1 MNWDDIKDFIV
12 NINKINNYNM
22 NVYER
27 YSPFIILIVF
37 IIIILFAKNIIV
49 SNHIL
54 EKRIRYIFSYI
65 TGGVLVFYYL
75 GNWIILGIDI
85 NNLPFH
91 LCYFCAM
98 LAIILSLNKNKKI
111 FNFILVCG
119 VAGGISS
126 FISIDLSLSSSYFK
140 YYKFTISHIAIV
152 ILPIYFIIIY
162 NYKLK
167 IKELVEVFIEL
178 EILAIIMGI
187 FNSYFKT
194 NYFFVSFSS
203 NFAAKGTILESLG
216 DGYKYFINLQIITIF
231 YFFLIFLML
240 KILEYIKI
248 KTKKYN
254 MVLENNNY

>member
-1 MNWDDIKDFIV
+1 MSWYDIKDFIV
-12 NINKINNYNM
+12 NINKTNNYNM

-27 YSPFIILIVF
+27 YAPFIILIVF
-37 IIIILFAKNIIV
+37 IIIILFTKNIII

-65 TGGVLVFYYL
+65 TGGVIVFYYL

-98 LAIILSLNKNKKI
+98 LAIVLSLNKNKKI

-119 VAGGISS
+119 VTGGISS
-126 FISIDLSLSSSYFK
+126 FISIDLSLSSSSFK

-162 NYKLK
+162 RYKLK
-167 IKELVEVFIEL
+167 IKELIEVFIEL
-178 EILAIIMGI
+178 EILGVIMGV

-194 NYFFVSFSS
+194 NYFFVSFFN
-203 NFAAKGTILESLG
+203 NFAAKDTILENLG
-216 DGYKYFINLQIITIF
+216 DGYKYFINLQLIVII
-231 YFFLIFLML
+231 YFFLIFIFL
-240 KILEYIKI
+240 KIIELIK
-248 KTKKYN
+248 
-254 MVLENNNY
+254 M

>member
-1 MNWDDIKDFIV
+1 MSWYDIKDFIV
-12 NINKINNYNM
+12 NINKTNNYNM

-37 IIIILFAKNIIV
+37 IIIILFTKNIII

-65 TGGVLVFYYL
+65 TGGVIVFYYL

-98 LAIILSLNKNKKI
+98 LAIVLSLNKNKKI

-119 VAGGISS
+119 VTGGISS
-126 FISIDLSLSSSYFK
+126 FISIDLSLSSSSFK

-162 NYKLK
+162 RYKLK
-167 IKELVEVFIEL
+167 IKELIEVFIEL
-178 EILAIIMGI
+178 EILGVIMGV

-194 NYFFVSFSS
+194 NYFFVSFFN
-203 NFAAKGTILESLG
+203 NFAAKDTILENLG
-216 DGYKYFINLQIITIF
+216 DGYKYFINLQLIVII
-231 YFFLIFLML
+231 YFFLIFIFL
-240 KILEYIKI
+240 KIIELIK
-248 KTKKYN
+248 
-254 MVLENNNY
+254 M

>member
-1 MNWDDIKDFIV
+1 MSWYDIKDFIV
-12 NINKINNYNM
+12 NINKTNNYNM

-27 YSPFIILIVF
+27 YAPFIILIVF
-37 IIIILFAKNIIV
+37 IIIILFTKNIII

-65 TGGVLVFYYL
+65 TGGVIVFYYL

-98 LAIILSLNKNKKI
+98 LSIVLSLNKNKKI

-119 VAGGISS
+119 VTGGISS
-126 FISIDLSLSSSYFK
+126 FISIDLSLSSSSFK

-162 NYKLK
+162 RYKLK
-167 IKELVEVFIEL
+167 IKELIEVFIEL
-178 EILAIIMGI
+178 EILGVIMGV

-194 NYFFVSFSS
+194 NYFFVSFFN
-203 NFAAKGTILESLG
+203 NFAAKDTILENLG
-216 DGYKYFINLQIITIF
+216 DGYKYFINLQLIVII
-231 YFFLIFLML
+231 YFFLIFIFL
-240 KILEYIKI
+240 KIIELIK
-248 KTKKYN
+248 
-254 MVLENNNY
+254 M

>member
-1 MNWDDIKDFIV
+1 MNWYKIRDFIV
-12 NINKINNYNM
+12 NINSVNNYSM
-22 NVYER
+22 NRYER
-27 YSPFIILIVF
+27 YSPFIILFVF
-37 IIIILFAKNIIV
+37 IIIILFSKNSII
-49 SNHIL
+49 SNQVL
-54 EKRIRYIFSYI
+54 EKRIRYIFFYI

-91 LCYFCAM
+91 LCYFCST

-140 YYKFTISHIAIV
+140 YYKFTISHIAII

-167 IKELVEVFIEL
+167 VKELLEVFIEL

-203 NFAAKGTILESLG
+203 NFAAKDTILENLG
-216 DGYKYFINLQIITIF
+216 DGYKYFINLQLIVIL
-231 YFFLIFLML
+231 YFFLIFIFL
-240 KILEYIKI
+240 KIIELIK
-248 KTKKYN
+248 
-254 MVLENNNY
+254 V